1 MQTDPIADMLTRI
14 RNANKALHES
24 AEMPS
29 SRLKAEIAR
38 LLKEEGYI
46 RDFRIVTSGEF
57 NEVEQD
63 KRKQRP
69 YDTLVIDLK
78 FGRNRERVITDLKR
92 VSKPGRRVY
101 ARKDRLPRV
110 LGGMGTAILSTSNGL
125 ITSRTA
131 AERGVGGEVVC
142 FIW

>member
-14 RNANKALHES
+14 RNANKAMHES
-24 AEMPS
+24 AAMPT
-29 SRLKAEIAR
+29 SRMKEDIAR

-46 RDFRIVTSGEF
+46 KDYRIERGES
-57 NEVEQD
+57 
-63 KRKQRP
+63 
-69 YDTLVIDLK
+69 YDTLVVELK
-78 FGRNRERVITDLKR
+78 YGRNRERVLSDLKR

-110 LGGMGTAILSTSNGL
+110 LGGLGTAILSTSSGL
-125 ITSRTA
+125 VTA
-131 AERGVGGEVVC
+131 RDAQQRGIGGEVIC

>member
-1 MQTDPIADMLTRI
+1 MLTRI
-14 RNANKALHES
+14 RNANRALHER

-29 SRLKAEIAR
+29 SRLKSEIAR
-38 LLKEEGYI
+38 ILKEEGYI
-46 RDFRIVTSGEF
+46 QDYR
-57 NEVEQD
+57 VERED
-63 KRKQRP
+63 DTP
-69 YDTLVIDLK
+69 YDTLVVELK

-125 ITSRTA
+125 ITSRA
-131 AERGVGGEVVC
+131 AEEQGVGGEVVC
-142 FIW
+142 FVW

>member
-1 MQTDPIADMLTRI
+1 MLTDPIADMLTRI
-14 RNANKALHES
+14 RNANKALQETV
-24 AEMPS
+24 EMPS

-46 RDFRIVTSGEF
+46 RDYRTE
-57 NEVEQD
+57 
-63 KRKQRP
+63 RKP
-69 YDTLVIDLK
+69 DLSYDTLVVELK

-92 VSKPGRRVY
+92 ISKPGRRVY

-110 LGGMGTAILSTSNGL
+110 LGGMGTAILSTSGGL

-142 FIW
+142 FVW

>member
-1 MQTDPIADMLTRI
+1 MHTDPIADMLTRI
-14 RNANKALHES
+14 RNANRALHENV
-24 AEMPS
+24 EMPS

-46 RDFRIVTSGEF
+46 RDFHIE
-57 NEVEQD
+57 
-63 KRKQRP
+63 RKDDTP
-69 YDTLVIDLK
+69 YDTLAIELK
-78 FGRNRERVITDLKR
+78 FGKNRERVITDLKR

-131 AERGVGGEVVC
+131 EEQGIGGEVVC